1 MIPDGEY
8 TAVVDRIEN
17 ALATLELS
25 NDNGERYNL
34 VVAEEKLPS
43 DARHADA
50 VLQVT
55 LNDEELADTTYQ
67 PDETETRKQDAQ
79 DRFDRISSRA
89 PRDQD
94 ETDDVG

>member
-8 TAVVDRIEN
+8 SAVVDRIEDT
-17 ALATLELS
+17 LATLELS
-25 NDNGERYNL
+25 DDNGERYNL
-34 VVAEEKLPS
+34 VVGEEELPS

-55 LNDEELADTTYQ
+55 LDDEELADTTYQ
-67 PDETETRKQDAQ
+67 PAETETRKKDAQ
-79 DRFDRISSRA
+79 DRFDRLSSRA

-94 ETDDVG
+94 ETDDGE